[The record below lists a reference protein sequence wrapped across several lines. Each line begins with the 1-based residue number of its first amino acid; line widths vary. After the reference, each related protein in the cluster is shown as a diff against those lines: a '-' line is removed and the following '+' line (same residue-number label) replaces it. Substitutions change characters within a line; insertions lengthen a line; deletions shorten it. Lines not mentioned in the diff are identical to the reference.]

1 MNREG
6 LWGLSGRL
14 KALLKLEVIY
24 SGLKARRAF
33 CTGVR
38 SILQAYVYFRGV
50 YLRGLHL
57 GYRRASYR
65 HAGVHIMGVHLTGV
79 HFTGMHFT
87 GVHLTGVQAHILQVC
102 SL

>member
-24 SGLKARRAF
+24 SRLKARRAF
-33 CTGVR
+33 CTRVGR
-38 SILQAYVYFRGV
+38 ILQAYVYFRDV

-57 GYRRASYR
+57 AYQFEDKN
-65 HAGVHIMGVHLTGV
+65 LD
-79 HFTGMHFT
+79 
-87 GVHLTGVQAHILQVC
+87 
-102 SL
+102 